1 MVVHTKAW
9 ESYHYC
15 KYCPI
20 LLVFVDFSAEP
31 KAIIHL
37 RKTLLCMTLKCV
49 WQFLFFPWFSICWNC
64 FKLYNE
70 NLFMFWPA
78 SSILAKTFITKF
90 GISTCAPYKR
100 HLYHMMSEFLQVKIC
115 SHMYFSHL
123 LYNHGYEAIDL
134 CSSTCKLRNFT
145 FADFIRVAEWV
156 WNQLIIKC
164 LKFLP
169 ALPVALDMTLD
180 VIQRLQLK

>member
-20 LLVFVDFSAEP
+20 LSVFVDFSAEP

-37 RKTLLCMTLKCV
+37 RKTLLCITLKCV
-49 WQFLFFPWFSICWNC
+49 WQFYFFRGSVPVEIVLSCTF
-64 FKLYNE
+64 
-70 NLFMFWPA
+70 LFMFWPA

-115 SHMYFSHL
+115 SHMYFSRL
-123 LYNHGYEAIDL
+123 LL
-134 CSSTCKLRNFT
+134 
-145 FADFIRVAEWV
+145 
-156 WNQLIIKC
+156 
-164 LKFLP
+164 
-169 ALPVALDMTLD
+169 
-180 VIQRLQLK
+180 